1 MPSHTYQ
8 LLALGLAVSLLGAP
22 ILLITVK
29 LMDANSLA
37 LPVRLALW
45 LLAGVVYAIAQLAGE
60 PWSLLM
66 GLRVPGWHTVLGA
79 AAATTAVL
87 LAWPLLQYVQRNA
100 GGSLIMENTVF
111 RKIVALPLAY
121 RLFLVATAAV
131 TEEILYRGFGVGIG
145 KVVLGNTLEAAT
157 LSAVIFTVTHFRWG
171 LSHML
176 SVLWTALALTSLF
189 VVTDDLLACI
199 MAHGALDTVGL
210 VIAPA
215 VMARR
220 GRAIGN
226 RG

>member
-1 MPSHTYQ
+1 MSAHPHQ

-22 ILLITVK
+22 LLLIAVK
-29 LMDANSLA
+29 LSDINSLG
-37 LPVRLALW
+37 LSVRLALW
-45 LLAGVVYAIAQLAGE
+45 ALAGAVCAIAVLASE

-66 GLRVPGWHTVLGA
+66 GLRVPSWRTVLGA
-79 AAATTAVL
+79 GAATIAVVS
-87 LAWPLLQYVQRNA
+87 AWPFLQSIQRNA
-100 GGSLIMENTVF
+100 GGRWIMANAVF
-111 RKIVALPLAY
+111 QRIVALPVAY

-131 TEEILYRGFGVGIG
+131 TEEILYRGFAVGIG

-157 LSAVIFTVTHFRWG
+157 LSVVIFTVTHFRWG

-189 VVTDDLLACI
+189 VVTEDLLACI
-199 MAHGALDTVGL
+199 IAHGTIDAVGL

-215 VMARR
+215 VMVHR